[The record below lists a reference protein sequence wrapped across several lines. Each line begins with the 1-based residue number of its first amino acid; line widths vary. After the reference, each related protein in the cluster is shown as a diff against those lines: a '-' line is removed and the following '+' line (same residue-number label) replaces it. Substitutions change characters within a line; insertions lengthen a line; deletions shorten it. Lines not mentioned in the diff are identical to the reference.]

1 MVRFSDMLGGD
12 GDSDE
17 ARAKTA
23 PRDLPPPVVDDPPD
37 PDAVEATGAD
47 APAPVEANP
56 VGSSPVASTEA
67 ESAQAVLDRLTQ
79 YATASR
85 AAEPPV
91 PERAPETDGA
101 APSTADAAPG
111 AGDDILPRGK
121 RSLRNPRGS
130 KRAK

>member
-37 PDAVEATGAD
+37 PDA
-47 APAPVEANP
+47 VEANP

-101 APSTADAAPG
+101 APSTADSAPG